1 MTPLLPGS
9 FFIGR
14 TELLAG
20 IDTALRR
27 TGSSGAV
34 LVGGTGVGKTALLQ
48 QVLQSGSG
56 VHIVNVRGSAASRR
70 IPYRALSFLLSEV
83 EREVLGNPV
92 MVLQALSAA
101 LRRHARGESVIIAVD
116 NAEQL
121 DAASSGVISQ
131 LVQNGDARI
140 LLAVKDFALADA
152 AFMAM
157 WSDGSLQRFDV
168 PPLTFDES
176 TRFVEAELGAPAS
189 QECLQAL
196 WEFSAG
202 NPRVLRTALRGM
214 ARRNLLARSNGSWVL
229 LPGRLVL
236 GEELAEAGSALPE
249 LSREQRR
256 IVRLTAMA
264 GHLPW
269 PMALQRF
276 SPEDLDAVQ
285 EARVISVDH
294 GPAPAARCTAPALAD
309 AVAES
314 VPAEEAGALYADFAF
329 LPGFG
334 AVLEAEPAR
343 HAQWLLR
350 AGMPLPPEVA
360 LAGARSANRA
370 GDFAAAAEIAASGQG
385 RSVPAALVLESVIAD
400 LGQGDFERA
409 ASTAAALAGRPES
422 PAGADLFRLRLL
434 QARILRHLGQPG
446 SEALL
451 DQAADELAGEQ
462 PLPDSAAAELRREAL
477 LARAEQASWDGRFLR
492 NAAELPAV
500 LASEDGLDAEFRA
513 RIEGWL
519 CEAWAMTARQL
530 EAMELAADLARRL
543 GGPGISRTTRIF
555 AVQQIGEVYRL
566 AGSSA
571 EGERMLV
578 AAGLPRGGSDAG
590 RGSWGAVAEGVAE
603 ALQGRV
609 GPALKLLAPALNQ
622 LRVRDPQGLLPLA
635 AAGITYCHAQ
645 ERNLEQAI
653 AHLPVT
659 EAGPASPWRVRRA
672 SRHLQLLVSSLL
684 EVKADAARDLH
695 ALGDVDRRA
704 GAGAWA
710 LLSLSRAVRLG
721 DRTAIDAL
729 AAVSA
734 SLQGAFART
743 CELYAK
749 GLGNGDAEL
758 LVQAAELAS
767 AQGDRRFASDAAQ
780 AALRSAA
787 GTREKNTLRQLQ
799 RRVRD
804 ILPEA
809 AAWSSAGS
817 GLERLTAR
825 EREVTRLAA
834 AGASNKAIAA
844 QMFVSVRTVE
854 GHLYQV
860 YSKLN
865 VSTRSELGELIPT
878 ETRA

>member
-20 IDTALRR
+20 IQTALRR
-27 TGSSGAV
+27 EGSSGAV

-48 QVLQSGSG
+48 QVLQSASG

-140 LLAVKDFALADA
+140 LLAVKDFALADG

-157 WSDGSLQRFDV
+157 WCDGSLQRFDV

-256 IVRLTAMA
+256 IVRLTALA

-269 PMALQRF
+269 PMALKRF
-276 SPEDLDAVQ
+276 SPEDLDTVQ

-314 VPAEEAGALYADFAF
+314 VPAEEAGALYADFASQ
-329 LPGFG
+329 PGFG
-334 AVLEAEPAR
+334 AVLEAEPTR

-350 AGMPLPPEVA
+350 AGLPLPPEVA

-370 GDFAAAAEIAASGQG
+370 GDFAAAAEIAASGKA

-434 QARILRHLGQPG
+434 QARILRQLGQPG
-446 SEALL
+446 SAALL
-451 DQAADELAGEQ
+451 DRAAAGLAGEQ
-462 PLPDSAAAELRREAL
+462 PLPEAAELRKEAL
-477 LARAEQASWDGRFLR
+477 LARAEQASWDGRFLH

-500 LASEDGLDAEFRA
+500 LASDDGLDAEFRA
-513 RIEGWL
+513 RVEGWL

-530 EAMELAADLARRL
+530 EAMELATDLARRV
-543 GGPGISRTTRIF
+543 GGPGISGTTRTF

-566 AGSSA
+566 AGSGA
-571 EGERMLV
+571 EGERMLA
-578 AAGLPRGGSDAG
+578 AAGLPRGGPEAG

-609 GPALKLLAPALNQ
+609 GPALELLAPALNQ

-659 EAGPASPWRVRRA
+659 EAGPASPWKVRRA

-695 ALGDVDRRA
+695 ALGEVDRRA

-721 DRTAIDAL
+721 DRTALDPL
-729 AAVSA
+729 TAVSA

-799 RRVRD
+799 RRVRE

-878 ETRA
+878 ETRS